1 MVTGLYNLHT
11 GFIASLLSVCLLF
24 ASGAS
29 FAVAGQDAPSKDATN
44 EGFHYPSTSA
54 EQFLDLIIT
63 LASSTRGHLAD
74 YVMNVPWRDIRY
86 DPHYAR
92 LVTPGLR
99 EAISR
104 EEARQVK
111 ENCDGK
117 YADDGDICGLD
128 YDPITCAQDLSEE
141 GYLFRT
147 EKSGR
152 DKAVLSLR
160 WPGIPQIVGT
170 YRLIRTGGVWKLD
183 GIRCDPTAAFN
194 MP

>member
-1 MVTGLYNLHT
+1 M
-11 GFIASLLSVCLLF
+11 LF

-29 FAVAGQDAPSKDATN
+29 FALAGQDAPSKDAPN
-44 EGFHYPSTSA
+44 EGFHYPSNSA
-54 EQFLDLIIT
+54 EQFLDLVIT
-63 LASSTRGHLAD
+63 LENHKPGSLSWYAENA
-74 YVMNVPWRDIRY
+74 PWRDIRY

-117 YADDGDICGLD
+117 YIKGDNCSFGS
-128 YDPITCAQDLSEE
+128 DPITCAQDLSEE

-147 EKSGR
+147 GKSGR
-152 DKAVLSLR
+152 DEAVLSLK
-160 WPGIPQIVGT
+160 WPGISQIFGT
-170 YRLIRTGGVWKLD
+170 YRLVRAGGVWKLD
-183 GIRCDPTAAFN
+183 GIRCDSTMSFN